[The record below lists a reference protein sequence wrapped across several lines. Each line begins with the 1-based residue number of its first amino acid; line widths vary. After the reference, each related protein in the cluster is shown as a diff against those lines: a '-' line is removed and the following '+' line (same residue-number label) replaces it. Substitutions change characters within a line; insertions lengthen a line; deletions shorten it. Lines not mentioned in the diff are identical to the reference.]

1 MNKEKDA
8 SASFFIITE
17 AKERLSLSEKTKK
30 WLAANCAV
38 SLKGKTV
45 VVTGA
50 NSGVG
55 FKTAETMLYL
65 GADVVMA
72 CRNRRKAEEAKAKLL
87 EDYPGANITLMELD
101 LASFASIDAF
111 VKRLEEQKTD
121 VSVFVN
127 NAGVF
132 HRPGEKTADGFDLVI
147 GTNYLGV
154 YRLTEKLLPYLQ
166 SLPHETVYINTVS
179 IIAKVA
185 RDVDYGDFYLSKK
198 PKNMSVYARSKIC
211 LARYTCALAERL
223 GDGSVRVLMNHPGI
237 ALTPL
242 GLNAYGKT
250 VKRLSRVFG
259 GIFNSPEKSS
269 LSVAYIMSHSVP
281 DGSLIGPKKLFGGW
295 GYPKPNRIP
304 RRFKKGADELA
315 AFSEGEMS
323 AARPAEAR

>member
-1 MNKEKDA
+1 M
-8 SASFFIITE
+8 
-17 AKERLSLSEKTKK
+17 SLSEKTKK

-45 VVTGA
+45 VITGA

-72 CRNRRKAEEAKAKLL
+72 CRNRRKAEEAKTKLL
-87 EDYPGANITLMELD
+87 EDYPAASITLMELD

-111 VKRLEEQKTD
+111 VKRLEEQKAD
-121 VSVFVN
+121 VAAFVN

-154 YRLTEKLLPYLQ
+154 YRLTEELLPYLQ
-166 SLPHETVYINTVS
+166 SLPHEAVYINTVS
-179 IIAKVA
+179 IITKVA

-198 PKNMSVYARSKIC
+198 PKKNMSVYARSKIC

-223 GDGSVRVLMNHPGI
+223 GEGNVRVLMNHPGI
-237 ALTPL
+237 AITPL
-242 GLNAYGKT
+242 GLNAYGST
-250 VKRLSRVFG
+250 VKRLSGVFG

-295 GYPKPNRIP
+295 GYPKQNRVP
-304 RRFKKGADELA
+304 RKYKEDAEELI
-315 AFSEGEMS
+315 AFTEREMTCAQS
-323 AARPAEAR
+323 TENR